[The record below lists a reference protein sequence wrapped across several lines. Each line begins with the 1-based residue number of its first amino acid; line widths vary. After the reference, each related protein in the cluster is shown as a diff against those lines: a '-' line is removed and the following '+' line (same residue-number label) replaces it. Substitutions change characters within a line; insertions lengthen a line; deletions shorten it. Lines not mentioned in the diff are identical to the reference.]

1 VLYLRHTPA
10 PPLAAHIEE
19 LWCFADAPPHATERV
34 LPTGT
39 LELVIN
45 LDEDELRIHHPSGV
59 RRYPG
64 AIVSGAYR
72 APFVIDTREHAS
84 VIGVHFRPGGAAPFL
99 GAPPGALI
107 DAHVELAALWS
118 RRAAEL
124 RERLCEAP
132 TPQARFALL
141 ERALRESFA
150 GARAGHAAV
159 PDAIASLAGGD
170 RVAAVAARLSLS
182 PRRLTDVFTAEVGL
196 APKVFARIARFR
208 RALALAQR
216 ARAGTV
222 DWAQLA
228 AAAGYADQSH
238 LIRDFRAFSG
248 DAPTALLARTRDRVK
263 EHHVALA
270 EPPPARTSDLSK
282 TDPRAVVTMSP
293 CAPSSCS
300 SHSEAV

>member
-19 LWCFADAPPHATERV
+19 LWCLADAPPHAAERV
-34 LPTGT
+34 LPAGT

-45 LDEDELRIHHPSGV
+45 LDEDEFRIHHPSGV

-64 AIVSGAYR
+64 AMVSGAYR

-84 VIGVHFRPGGAAPFL
+84 VIGVHFRPGGAAPFV
-99 GAPPGALI
+99 GAPPGTLT

-118 RRAAEL
+118 RRAGEL

-132 TPQARFALL
+132 TAQARFALL
-141 ERALRESFA
+141 EAALFESLA
-150 GARAGHAAV
+150 GARAGHAAI
-159 PDAIASLAGGD
+159 PHAMAALADGA
-170 RVAAVAARLSLS
+170 RVAAVAARLGLS
-182 PRRLTDVFTAEVGL
+182 TRRLGDVFTAEVGL
-196 APKVFARIARFR
+196 APKAFARIARFR
-208 RALALAQR
+208 RALDAAQR
-216 ARAGTV
+216 RAGAV

-228 AAAGYADQSH
+228 AATGYTDQSH

-248 DAPTALLARTRDRVK
+248 EAPTALLAHTGGRVK

-270 EPPPARTSDLSK
+270 EPPTSDSSK
-282 TDPRAVVTMSP
+282 TGPRAASTL
-293 CAPSSCS
+293 
-300 SHSEAV
+300 